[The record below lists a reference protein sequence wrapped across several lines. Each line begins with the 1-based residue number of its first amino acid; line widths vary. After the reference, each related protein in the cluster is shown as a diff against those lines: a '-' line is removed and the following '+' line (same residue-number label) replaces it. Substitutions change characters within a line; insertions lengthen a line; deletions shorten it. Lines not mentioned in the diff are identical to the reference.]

1 MEEGVGDGGGR
12 WGKGYAVGTV
22 CNKENM
28 RLREGIEL
36 GFI

>member
-22 CNKENM
+22 CNKKNE
-28 RLREGIEL
+28 IERRDRAT
-36 GFI
+36 